1 MASVWWG
8 NCVCEAVV
16 VQSWSL
22 STWTE
27 RASLGSCKW
36 VIHCIPLV
44 CGWWSAYAAVNSVL
58 PRLHNSFLP
67 LCFRCKSSMIRNTSR
82 SCSALPASPMT
93 TPTPRTPT
101 RRVLWCAM
109 PPGTLLPQTQ
119 PARKSSLHL
128 AVLFSQSQGTP
139 GDPCERIEAAFWF
152 FSICQGCIWSYLKE
166 ARPCLFSF
174 PRSSFWVLFFFS
186 SSLLFFFFFLLLP
199 SLCFSLLTEHFQFIK
214 AYGAIVSL

>member
-1 MASVWWG
+1 MLCYLQVPKNSDTCFVNLSKVKASKPVEIWRWGASVASVWWG

-16 VQSWSL
+16 VQYWSL
-22 STWTE
+22 SAWTE

-36 VIHCIPLV
+36 VTHCIPLV

-58 PRLHNSFLP
+58 PQLHNSFLP

-109 PPGTLLPQTQ
+109 PPGTLLDTELHHHSVPSVIALDIFQTGMKVNKGDKSGPQKPVRYTT
-119 PARKSSLHL
+119 
-128 AVLFSQSQGTP
+128 VLYIKF
-139 GDPCERIEAAFWF
+139 
-152 FSICQGCIWSYLKE
+152 K
-166 ARPCLFSF
+166 CLI
-174 PRSSFWVLFFFS
+174 RRQK
-186 SSLLFFFFFLLLP
+186 LL
-199 SLCFSLLTEHFQFIK
+199 
-214 AYGAIVSL
+214 VV